1 MKEPSA
7 ERKYMGLQ
15 STVLAKAATCVAVA
29 APVYVTHIKIQI
41 HPNGFKEEPP
51 GKGAGG
57 ERMPDDAR

>member
-7 ERKYMGLQ
+7 ERKYTGLQ

-29 APVYVTHIKIQI
+29 APVYVTHN
-41 HPNGFKEEPP
+41 PNGFKEEPP